1 MKKLSVKL
9 ILFVGISVI
18 VIALS
23 IGATAAFFLFRLAN
37 TNAQHLET
45 MLMGKY
51 DEEIRWQTEQANT
64 MLNAIGKL
72 QDEGKLDRDTAF
84 SLAQTLMNALRYGP
98 EGYFWADTVEGVCV
112 ANGSKPENIGRNRMN
127 DVDAK
132 GFRLIEAIITAGK
145 NGGGYTDYWYPKL
158 GKTDPEPKRGYSL
171 LNPAFNWVLGTGNYY
186 DDIHKAVSEQKAI
199 TFKEVQRI
207 SLTIITIMIIVTVL
221 IVFAAGVAS
230 RLITRPIILV
240 TRSLKDIS
248 CGSGDLTQKLPVIGK
263 DEIGQLSFYFN
274 EFIASL
280 NKTMLQAKEA
290 ASTVL
295 QLGEQLKRNADSM
308 NVATKDIKM
317 SLDDMNK
324 KIDGQTNSINGTSS
338 AVEQIVRNI
347 ESLAL
352 LVETQAA
359 NVTESSASIEEMVGN
374 IRSVSNNLSRASE
387 QFNELVE
394 AARIGREK
402 LDSVSQ
408 SAQSA
413 QTHSDHLV
421 EANSIIQ
428 SIASQTNLLAM
439 NAAIEAAHAGDAGR
453 GFTVVAE
460 EIRKLAENAAQQ
472 SKDIAGNLKE
482 IKQTIDLVVQTSSD
496 AGEAF
501 GNIESLVHRVENL
514 VQEIQQAMQEQNTGN
529 QQVLESLK
537 NMQNITMEVKDGSRE
552 MKEGSN
558 QILEEMKNLKDS
570 SHMLIDQLETIS
582 RNTENIITVSQET
595 ETISEKNIEASR
607 KLSAIVGQFKCE
619 DL

>member
-9 ILFVGISVI
+9 VLFVGISVML
-18 VIALS
+18 IALS
-23 IGATAAFFLFRLAN
+23 IGATASLFLFRFAN
-37 TNAQHLET
+37 TSAQHLET

-72 QDEGKLDRDTAF
+72 RDEGKIDKDMAF
-84 SLAQTLMNALRYGP
+84 SLAQTLMNSLRYGK
-98 EGYFWADTVEGVCV
+98 EGYFWADTVDGICV
-112 ANGSKPENIGRNRMN
+112 VHGSKPENIGRNRMN

-132 GFRLIEAIITAGK
+132 GFKLIEAIINAGK

-186 DDIHKAVSEQKAI
+186 DDIQKAVQEQREI
-199 TFKEVQRI
+199 TFREVQRVNFLII
-207 SLTIITIMIIVTVL
+207 SITLLVAIAIL
-221 IVFAAGVAS
+221 LAAGVAS
-230 RLITRPIILV
+230 RLITRPIMLV
-240 TRSLKDIS
+240 TKSLKEIS

-263 DEIGQLSFYFN
+263 DEIGQLSFHFN

-280 NKTMLQAKEA
+280 NNTMVQAKDA

-295 QLGEQLKRNADSM
+295 QLGEQLKKNADGM
-308 NVATKDIKM
+308 NAATKDIKI
-317 SLDDMNK
+317 SLDDMNR
-324 KIDGQTNSINGTSS
+324 KIEGQTDSISGTSS

-387 QFNELVE
+387 QFSELVE

-460 EIRKLAENAAQQ
+460 EIRKLAENAAHQ

-501 GNIESLVHRVENL
+501 GNIESLVHLVENL
-514 VQEIQQAMQEQNTGN
+514 VLEIQQAMQEQNTGN

-570 SHMLIDQLETIS
+570 SHQLVDQLEVIS
-582 RNTENIITVSQET
+582 QNTEKIIVVAQET
-595 ETISEKNIEASR
+595 EIISEKNIEASQ

-619 DL
+619 D

>member
-1 MKKLSVKL
+1 MKKLSLKL
-9 ILFVGISVI
+9 MLYLGISTIFV
-18 VIALS
+18 ALA
-23 IGATAAFFLFRLAN
+23 IGSTASFFLFRLAN

-45 MLMGKY
+45 MLMEKY
-51 DEEIRWQTEQANT
+51 DEEIRWQTEQANS

-72 QDEGKLDRDTAF
+72 RDEGKFDKDTAF
-84 SLAQTLMNALRYGP
+84 ALAQTLMNSLRYGK
-98 EGYFWADTVEGVCV
+98 EGYFWADTIDGICV
-112 ANGSKPENIGRNRMN
+112 VHGSKPENIGRNRMN

-132 GFRLIEAIITAGK
+132 GFKLIEAIIQAGK
-145 NGGGYTDYWYPKL
+145 NGGGYTEYWYPKL

-171 LNPAFNWVLGTGNYY
+171 LNPAFNWVLGTGNYF
-186 DDIHKAVSEQKAI
+186 DDIQQAVQHQRAI
-199 TFKEVQRI
+199 TFKEVKRI
-207 SLTIITIMIIVTVL
+207 SLMIVIITVL
-221 IVFAAGVAS
+221 IIIVVVISAGVAS
-230 RLITRPIILV
+230 RLITRPVILV
-240 TRSLKDIS
+240 SRSLKDIS
-248 CGSGDLTQKLPVIGK
+248 CGSGDLTKKLPVIGK
-263 DEIGQLSFYFN
+263 DEISQLSFYFN

-280 NKTMLQAKEA
+280 NTTMNQAKA
-290 ASTVL
+290 AANTVL
-295 QLGEQLKRNADSM
+295 QLGEQLKMNADAM
-308 NVATKDIKM
+308 NAATGDIKI

-324 KIDGQTNSINGTSS
+324 KIEAQNGSVSGTSS

-402 LDSVSQ
+402 LDSVFQ

-460 EIRKLAENAAQQ
+460 EIRKLAENAAHQ

-501 GNIESLVHRVENL
+501 GNIETLVHRVENL

-570 SHMLIDQLETIS
+570 SHLLVDQLEIIS
-582 RNTENIITVSQET
+582 QNTEKIIAVSRET
-595 ETISEKNIEASR
+595 EAISEKNIEASQN
-607 KLSAIVGQFKCE
+607 LSGIVGQFKCE
-619 DL
+619 G

>member
-9 ILFVGISVI
+9 ILFVGTSV
-18 VIALS
+18 VLIALS
-23 IGATAAFFLFRLAN
+23 IGATASYFLFRLA
-37 TNAQHLET
+37 TSNAQQLET
-45 MLMGKY
+45 MLMEKY
-51 DEEIRWQTEQANT
+51 DEEIRWQTEQANS
-64 MLNAIGKL
+64 MLNALGKL
-72 QDEGKLDRDTAF
+72 RDEGKIDQATAF
-84 SLAQTLMNALRYGP
+84 SLAQTVMNSLRYGKD
-98 EGYFWADTVEGVCV
+98 GYFWADTVEGVCM
-112 ANGSKPENIGRNRMN
+112 ANGSKPENIGRNRLN

-132 GFRLIEAIITAGK
+132 GFKLIEAIITAGK
-145 NGGGYTDYWYPKL
+145 NGGGYTDYWYPKR
-158 GKTDPEPKRGYSL
+158 GSDTPEPKRSYSL

-186 DDIHKAVSEQKAI
+186 DDIQKAVAAQRAL
-199 TFKEVQRI
+199 TFREVQNI
-207 SLTIITIMIIVTVL
+207 SIMIVIIMLIVTITIML
-221 IVFAAGVAS
+221 AAVAAS
-230 RLITRPIILV
+230 RLITKSILLV
-240 TRSLKDIS
+240 TQSLKDIS
-248 CGSGDLTQKLPVIGK
+248 CGSGDLTQKLPVISK
-263 DEIGQLSFYFN
+263 DEIGRLSYYFN
-274 EFIASL
+274 EFVASL
-280 NKTMLQAKEA
+280 NNTMIQAKEA
-290 ASTVL
+290 AGTVL
-295 QLGEQLKRNADSM
+295 QLGEKLKSNADAM
-308 NVATKDIKM
+308 NRSTRDIREN
-317 SLDDMNK
+317 LDDMHK
-324 KIDGQTNSINGTSS
+324 KIEGQTDSISGTSS

-374 IRSVSNNLSRASE
+374 IRSVSTNLSKASD
-387 QFNELVE
+387 QFRELVE

-501 GNIESLVHRVENL
+501 GNIEQLVHRVENL

-552 MKEGSN
+552 MKEGSG
-558 QILEEMKNLKDS
+558 QILSEMKNLKDS
-570 SHMLIDQLETIS
+570 SHLLIDQLGVISNNTQTIVA
-582 RNTENIITVSQET
+582 ITQET
-595 ETISEKNIEASR
+595 EAISEQNISASQM
-607 KLSAIVGQFKCE
+607 LNSIVGQFKCE
-619 DL
+619 G